1 MFFPESNPRKQSNV
15 RIGEQVGIPSLV
27 RVKPGALDRLGVY
40 CARFGFEKI
49 TLLHSTGLSK
59 ALTTRAHESL
69 TSAGRTLSGVTEI
82 SSSEFEDAVATFR
95 ALPANL
101 HAVIG
106 LGGGRALDAAKYV
119 AMLAGVP
126 FIAVPTSLSNDGFCS
141 PQSSLVLEG
150 KRRSLKVNTP
160 VGVIVDTE
168 VCRTAPDALWASGV
182 GDLAAKLTATRDW
195 KLAFHRR
202 GDKVD
207 DFAVLLSDAS
217 VFQFLAHPKRD
228 LEGVRH
234 LATALMLNGIA
245 MSIAGSSRPASGSE
259 HLISHALDQTSAR
272 PRLHGLQVGVASFLV
287 TALQDADA
295 KAIEQL
301 FEESGFWAMV
311 HQDPFDPE
319 EWRVALELAPSLK
332 DNFYTVLSEPDVDPW
347 RVFSRLLATHELFA
361 RCFGRRG
368 RSRPTPTG

>member
-1 MFFPESNPRKQSNV
+1 M

-27 RVKPGALDRLGVY
+27 RVKPGALDRIGLY
-40 CARFGFEKI
+40 CSRFGFEKVA
-49 TLLHSTGLSK
+49 LLHSSGLLA
-59 ALTTRAHESL
+59 ALVTRAHESL
-69 TSAGRTLSGVTEI
+69 TNEGRTISGLTEV
-82 SSSEFEDAVATFR
+82 SSSEFEDAVTTFR
-95 ALPANL
+95 SLPTNL
-101 HAVIG
+101 DAVVG

-141 PQSSLVLEG
+141 PQSSLVLESR
-150 KRRSLKVNTP
+150 RRSFKVNTP
-160 VGVIVDTE
+160 VGVVVDTE

-202 GDKVD
+202 GDHVD

-259 HLISHALDQTSAR
+259 HLISHALDQTSPR

-287 TALQDADA
+287 TALQGANSEP
-295 KAIEQL
+295 IERL
-301 FEESGFWAMV
+301 FTESGFWALV
-311 HQDPFDPE
+311 HQDPFEPD
-319 EWRVALELAPSLK
+319 EWRVALQLAPSLK
-332 DNFYTVLSEPDVDPW
+332 ANFYTVLSEPDVHPLS
-347 RVFSRLLATHELFA
+347 VFSRLLATHELFA
-361 RCFGRRG
+361 RCFTPRG
-368 RSRPTPTG
+368 AKL